1 MMGKYCILSY
11 QKNFLKMDVF
21 YYEVKLNQ
29 EKAFDFKTIVLN
41 FNNLLFYVYQP
52 FILEYNIIIKS
63 KLKI

>member
-41 FNNLLFYVYQP
+41 FNNLLFYVY
-52 FILEYNIIIKS
+52 
-63 KLKI
+63 

>member
-11 QKNFLKMDVF
+11 QKNFLMMDVF
-21 YYEVKLNQ
+21 YYEFKLNQ